1 MDAGLI
7 LFSSSF
13 TLQTWKIRH
22 LYLQSMLA
30 KYIKRWQ
37 LGLQRGKV
45 RKKRYNMQEKVQPRK
60 SASWLLFWGFLQ
72 WYFSEFN
79 QLGPS
84 PVSPSFWLSSSAHL
98 QPVMADSRPS
108 MNWPLLHSF
117 SFPLSLLAYV
127 NNTELNWISHGSSKD
142 LSCNPYCY
150 MSELSW
156 RSQVKYSV

>member
-1 MDAGLI
+1 MSRRIISSQTSFYNQKSLPLLDIRMDAGLI

-13 TLQTWKIRH
+13 TLQTWKIQH

-30 KYIKRWQ
+30 KYIKRRQ

-45 RKKRYNMQEKVQPRK
+45 RKKRYNMQEKVQPH
-60 SASWLLFWGFLQ
+60 ANLPVGCCFGVF
-72 WYFSEFN
+72 FN

-108 MNWPLLHSF
+108 MNLPLLHSF
-117 SFPLSLLAYV
+117 SFPLSLRA
-127 NNTELNWISHGSSKD
+127 
-142 LSCNPYCY
+142 
-150 MSELSW
+150 
-156 RSQVKYSV
+156 